1 MDGLCSM
8 FVNFNRN
15 EVPMVPE
22 WQQRVI
28 DEASDL
34 EAKLEKLNS
43 FLSKPVEV
51 IEGSPAAKHRSLLVL
66 QATQMAEYLH
76 TLRKRIGL
84 FAELT

>member
-1 MDGLCSM
+1 
-8 FVNFNRN
+8 
-15 EVPMVPE
+15 MVPE

-34 EAKLEKLNS
+34 EAKLEKLNTY
-43 FLSKPVEV
+43 LSNPVEV
-51 IEGSPAAKHRSLLVL
+51 IKGSPAEKHRSLLVL

-84 FAELT
+84 FAELV